1 MFRFCLLIVFFLST
15 QAYAQS
21 GAVLSVNCTDPQLA
35 QANIFVCDEALHL
48 PPEVEATNFVPFLLP
63 GIVGVAV
70 LGAAAAGGGGGS
82 TASTPSTTN

>member
-1 MFRFCLLIVFFLST
+1 MFRFCLLNALFLSN
-15 QAYAQS
+15 QAHAQG
-21 GAVLSVNCTDPQLA
+21 GAVSSVNCTDPQFA
-35 QANIFVCDEALHL
+35 QANIFACDEALLL